1 MIPPENKLVKEC
13 AGMMISTRG
22 RYALRVLIDLAQ
34 HAGEGR
40 VSLKAIAER
49 QEISLKYLES
59 IVALLTKGSLL
70 VSTRGKEG
78 GYRLARPASE
88 IFVGEVIRLTEGSLA
103 PVACLCEDGAPCQRA
118 AACLTLPMWRKLDQL
133 IDDYLSSVSIE
144 MLLNGE
150 VEPSPSG
157 ADENTPARG

>member
-1 MIPPENKLVKEC
+1 
-13 AGMMISTRG
+13 MMISTRG

-34 HAGEGR
+34 HAGESR

-59 IVALLTKGSLL
+59 IVALLTKGGLL

-118 AACLTLPMWRKLDQL
+118 EACLTLPMWRRLDRL

-150 VEPSPSG
+150 VESPPSA
-157 ADENTPARG
+157 ADESAPARD